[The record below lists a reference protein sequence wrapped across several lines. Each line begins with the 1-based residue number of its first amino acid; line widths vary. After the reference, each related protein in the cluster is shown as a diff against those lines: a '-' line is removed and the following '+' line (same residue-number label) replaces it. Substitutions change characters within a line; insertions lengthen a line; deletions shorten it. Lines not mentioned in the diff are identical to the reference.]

1 MNLKEPQSA
10 LLKEMQSVPEQSLKT
25 VRVSDGME
33 VFCLSRSEATWI
45 YDEVKGYITHGIRL
59 KPGDVVFDVGAN
71 VGMFAVYLNY
81 LLQGD
86 AKIYSFEPIPAIFH
100 ALQKNAQK
108 FNPTG
113 IQTFCYGLAEQ
124 ATTVEFDYY
133 PEATVLSNAYAG
145 QGEGVDLARD
155 IMVRNPQHAP
165 YPGRVL
171 QWLPYKWREWVFE
184 TFVTHYFKAERV
196 ACQLRRLS
204 EVIEEYQIQQI
215 DLLKVDVEKSELSV
229 LLGLDAADWAKVQQ
243 VVVEVHNVDNRVDTV
258 VDLLKQHEF
267 DRIVVEQEPLF
278 EGSVNYNVYALR

>member
-1 MNLKEPQSA
+1 MNVKEPQSAPPKEPQSA
-10 LLKEMQSVPEQSLKT
+10 LKQPLKT
-25 VRVSDGME
+25 VKVSDGME

-45 YDEVKGYITHGIRL
+45 YDEVRGYVSHGIQL
-59 KPGDVVFDVGAN
+59 KSGDTVFDVGAN

-81 LLQGD
+81 LLKGNI
-86 AKIYSFEPIPAIFH
+86 KVYSFEPIPAIFN
-100 ALQKNAQK
+100 ALKQNAQK

-113 IQTFCYGLAEQ
+113 IQPFCYGLAEQ

-196 ACQLRRLS
+196 SCQLRRLS
-204 EVIEEYQIQQI
+204 EVIAEHQIRQI

-229 LLGLDAADWAKVQQ
+229 LLGLDAADWAKVKQ
-243 VVVEVHNVDNRVDTV
+243 VVVEVHNIDNRVDTV
-258 VDLLKQHEF
+258 VNLLKQYGF
-267 DRIVVEQEPLF
+267 NRVVVEQEPLF